1 MDTEFLNKLEKVME
15 AAEREAAQLILHAG
29 SIPATAKTGRR
40 DVVTEYD
47 RKVQDLL
54 TERLR
59 QAVPGAG
66 FVMEESDAQDA
77 LNGEHVF
84 IIDPIDGTMNFVHH
98 YRHSAISVAYASF
111 GQVLCACVYDPYADE
126 MFSAIKGQ
134 GAFLNGQPIH
144 ADPSPLGETLFCL
157 GSSPYYPELTDE
169 TFRLARIAFDACLDL
184 RRLASAE
191 LDLCAV
197 AAGRAGLYF
206 ELRLSLWDYAA
217 GMLIVQEAGGV
228 CVDMDGSEVKF
239 GIEKAPILAGG
250 PRAVREFLELTA
262 GDAHGG

>member
-1 MDTEFLNKLEKVME
+1 MELEFLQSLTETIM
-15 AAEREAAQLILHAG
+15 AAEREGAELILHAG
-29 SIPATAKTGRR
+29 TVGAHSKTGRR

-47 RKVQDLL
+47 RKVQELL
-54 TERLR
+54 VERLR
-59 QAVPGAG
+59 AAVPGAG

-77 LNGEHVF
+77 LDREHVF

-98 YRHSAISVAYASF
+98 YNHSAISVAYASF

-144 ADPSPLGETLFCL
+144 ADPAPLNESLFCL

-169 TFRLARIAFDACLDL
+169 TFRLARIAFDNSLDL

-191 LDLCAV
+191 LDLCAI
-197 AAGRAGLYF
+197 AAGRAGLFF

-217 GMLIVQEAGGV
+217 GMLLVNEAGGV
-228 CVDMDGSEVKF
+228 ILSIDGSPLRF
-239 GIEKAPILAGG
+239 GIEKTSVLAGG
-250 PRAVREFLELTA
+250 KQAVADFLALT
-262 GDAHGG
+262 GGMGA

>member
-1 MDTEFLNKLEKVME
+1 MNLVFLQSLTETIM
-15 AAEREAAQLILHAG
+15 AAEREGAELILHAG
-29 SIPATAKTGRR
+29 TVGAHSKTGRR

-47 RKVQDLL
+47 RRVQELL
-54 TERLR
+54 VERLSE
-59 QAVPGAG
+59 ALPGAG

-77 LNGEHVF
+77 LDREHIF

-98 YRHSAISVAYASF
+98 YNHSAISVAYASF
-111 GQVLCACVYDPYADE
+111 GQVLCACVYDPYTDE

-134 GAFLNGQPIH
+134 GAFLNGRPIH
-144 ADPSPLGETLFCL
+144 ADPSPLNESLFCL

-169 TFRLARIAFDACLDL
+169 TFRLARIAFDNSLDL

-191 LDLCAV
+191 LDLCAI

-217 GMLIVQEAGGV
+217 GMLLVEEAGGLV
-228 CVDMDGSEVKF
+228 LSIDGSPLRF
-239 GIEKAPILAGG
+239 GIEKTSVLSGGKQAVADFLA
-250 PRAVREFLELTA
+250 LTKGVTA
-262 GDAHGG
+262 

>member
-1 MDTEFLNKLEKVME
+1 MEFGFLQSLTETIM
-15 AAEREAAQLILHAG
+15 AAEREGAELILHAG
-29 SIPATAKTGRR
+29 TVGAHSKTGRR

-47 RKVQDLL
+47 RKVQELL
-54 TERLR
+54 VERLR
-59 QAVPGAG
+59 AAVPGAG

-77 LNGEHVF
+77 IDREHVF

-98 YRHSAISVAYASF
+98 YNHSAISVAYASF

-126 MFSAIKGQ
+126 MFSAVKGQ

-144 ADPSPLGETLFCL
+144 ADPAPLNESLFCL
-157 GSSPYYPELTDE
+157 GSSPYYPDLTDE
-169 TFRLARIAFDACLDL
+169 TFRLARIAFDNSLDL

-191 LDLCAV
+191 LDLCAI

-217 GMLIVQEAGGV
+217 GMLLVNEAGGV
-228 CVDMDGSEVKF
+228 ILSIDGSPLRF
-239 GIEKAPILAGG
+239 GIEKTSVLAGG
-250 PRAVREFLELTA
+250 KQAVADFLALT
-262 GDAHGG
+262 GGKGA